1 MGQAVKF
8 ALIMML
14 VGLVAAI
21 LLVGVRLFTQ
31 PRIEVHQR
39 MEKQEALS
47 VVLPE
52 AEAFEAVQK
61 EGRIIYHR
69 GYASPRKEKVVGYAF
84 LASGRGFSS
93 VIRTLVGMSPDG
105 KITGIKILCQR
116 ETPGL
121 GARIEEIKTKK
132 TLASTVISFFRRET
146 LIEEEELRPWFQ
158 EQFSGKELKNLQVVR
173 EEEVGDKIQAI
184 TGATISSEAVTDSVR
199 EKAKEILAL
208 IRSQKSE
215 SRIKCLVHC
224 NPNFCQMQLE

>member
-14 VGLVAAI
+14 VGLVAAA
-21 LLVGVRLFTQ
+21 LLVGVRLFTR

-39 MEKQEALS
+39 MEKQEALK

-52 AEAFEAVQK
+52 AGAFEAVK
-61 EGRIIYHR
+61 EGERVIYYR

-93 VIRTLVGMSPDG
+93 VIRTLVGMEPDG
-105 KITGIKILCQR
+105 RIAGIKILCQR

-132 TLASTVISFFRRET
+132 TLASAIIGFFRPEM

-158 EQFSGKELKNLQVVR
+158 EQFSGKELKNLQVVS

-184 TGATISSEAVTDSVR
+184 TGATISAEAVTDSVR
-199 EKAKEILAL
+199 ERAEEILIL

-215 SRIKCLVHC
+215 VRIQ
-224 NPNFCQMQLE
+224 NPE